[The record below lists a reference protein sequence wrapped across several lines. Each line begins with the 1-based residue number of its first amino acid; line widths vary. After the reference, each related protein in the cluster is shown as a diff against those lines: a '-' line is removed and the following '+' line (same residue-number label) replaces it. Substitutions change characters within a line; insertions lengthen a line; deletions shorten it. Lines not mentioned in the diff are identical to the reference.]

1 MVYLSLNGGLNM
13 NGISIKTAAALCG
26 GYLNTHENENT
37 ELGRIIIDS
46 REVKPGDLFAAFK
59 GENTDGHD
67 YIDKAF
73 EMGAACCLV
82 SRIPEGETRP
92 LIKVGDVEK
101 AMELICAG
109 FRKKLDIPVIGITGS
124 VGKTSAKEMAAAVL
138 SQHFN
143 ILKTDKN
150 LNNTLGVPI
159 TLSRIE
165 KQHQAAVI
173 EMGISD
179 FGEMSRLA
187 NMCKPNIAVFTMIG
201 KAHLEFLHDRQGVFK
216 AKTEMLAFMPAD
228 GIVIANGDDDLL
240 RNLKCRQRLI
250 TFGFSE
256 GCDVRAENIE
266 KDENGYTDCVISFYK
281 RRIKVHIPAFGEH
294 MVYAALEGAA
304 LGCVL
309 GLEDEEIAAGIANYK
324 TVGRRAAFIDTGKVK
339 LIDDCYN
346 ANPDS
351 VNCGIDSLSKLSG
364 RKVCILGD
372 MLELGENEKQLHYS
386 CGKYAAD
393 NGVELVLT
401 CGELSR
407 STAEGAGKAGR
418 HFESREELIK
428 ALPELIHEGDN
439 VLVKASHRQRFDEV
453 SEAIKSL

>member
-1 MVYLSLNGGLNM
+1 MK
-13 NGISIKTAAALCG
+13 GISIKEAARLCG
-26 GYLNTHENENT
+26 GVLNTHDNENA

-46 REVKPGDLFAAFK
+46 REVKTGDLFAAFK

-73 EMGAACCLV
+73 QMGATCCLV
-82 SRIPEGETRP
+82 SRIPESETRP
-92 LIKVGDVEK
+92 LIKVNDVEK

-109 FRKKLDIPVIGITGS
+109 YRKKLNIPVIGITGS
-124 VGKTSAKEMAAAVL
+124 VGKTSAKEMVAAVL
-138 SQHFN
+138 SQRFN

-165 KQHQAAVI
+165 EEHEAAVV

-187 NMCKPNIAVFTMIG
+187 NMCKPNIALFTMIG
-201 KAHLEFLHDRQGVFK
+201 KAHLEFLHDREGVFK
-216 AKTEMLAFMPAD
+216 AKTEMLQFMPAD
-228 GIVIANGDDDLL
+228 GTVIVNGDDDLL
-240 RNLKCRQRLI
+240 RELKCRQHI
-250 TFGFSE
+250 IKFGFSE
-256 GCDVRAENIE
+256 GCDVRAENIQ
-266 KDENGYTDCVISFYK
+266 KDKDGFTNCIISYEEH
-281 RRIKVHIPAFGEH
+281 RLPVHIPAFGEH

-304 LGCVL
+304 IGFVL
-309 GLEDEEIAAGIANYK
+309 GLSDAEIIEGIAAYK

-339 LIDDCYN
+339 LIDDSYN

-351 VNCGIDSLSKLSG
+351 VNCGIDSLVKLSG

-372 MLELGENEKQLHYS
+372 MLELGSDEKKLHYS
-386 CGKYAAD
+386 CGEYAAK
-393 NGVELVLT
+393 NGVDLVLT
-401 CGELSR
+401 CGELSEN
-407 STAEGAGKAGR
+407 TAEGAGKIGR

-439 VLVKASHRQRFDEV
+439 VLVKASRRQRFEEI
-453 SEAIKSL
+453 SEAIKAL